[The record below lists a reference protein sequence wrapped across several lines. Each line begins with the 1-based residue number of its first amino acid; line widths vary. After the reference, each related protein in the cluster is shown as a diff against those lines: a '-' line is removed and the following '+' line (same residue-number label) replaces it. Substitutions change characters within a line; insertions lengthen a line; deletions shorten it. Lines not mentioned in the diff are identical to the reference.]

1 MERFEVNFL
10 LRCAV
15 DFPLRDELECCG
27 VKLRVDGDIVHGTAT
42 VHASNSE
49 EAKQKGRELA
59 EVVASA
65 LTLVFG
71 RAFSVEQINM
81 NQASQRRE
89 GDRQVIEAKDVALI
103 YDQVKA
109 ASYTMNMNW
118 KESVAKY
125 IQLLTANREKPESKK
140 FIRVLKW
147 WRAGDVDNDP
157 LDKFLKFYIAFE
169 LLAAVLRYRRR
180 CNKEWAKQFCRDFG
194 ITYQINEEFSLSEIR
209 NSLVHEPGEKREKA
223 EKLAAQ
229 HAERFG
235 LELLEAIRKVILQPS
250 GPPVDA
256 SASKNCETESGCRD
270 Q

>member
-10 LRCAV
+10 LKCAV
-15 DFPLRDELECCG
+15 DFPLQDELECYG
-27 VKLRVDGDIVHGTAT
+27 VKLRVNGDIVHGTAA

-71 RAFSVEQINM
+71 RAFSVEQINV

-103 YDQVKA
+103 YDQAKA
-109 ASYTMNMNW
+109 ASWPMNW
-118 KESVAKY
+118 KESVARY
-125 IQLLTANREKPESKK
+125 MQLLTANKEKPE

-147 WRAGDVDNDP
+147 WRAGDVDDDP

-169 LLAAVLRYRRR
+169 LLAAALRYKRR

-194 ITYQINEEFSLSEIR
+194 ITYQINEKFSLPRIR
-209 NSLVHEPGEKREKA
+209 NSLVHDPGEEREDA
-223 EKLAAQ
+223 ERLAAQ

-235 LELLEAIRKVILQPS
+235 LELLEAIRKALLQPS

-256 SASKNCETESGCRD
+256 SASKNCETESGCGD

>member
-1 MERFEVNFL
+1 MDRFEVNFF

-27 VKLRVDGDIVHGTAT
+27 VKLRVNGDIVHGTAT
-42 VHASNSE
+42 VHAENRE
-49 EAKQKGRELA
+49 GAKQKGRKLA
-59 EVVASA
+59 GVVASA

-71 RAFSVEQINM
+71 RAFSVEQINV

-103 YDQVKA
+103 YDQAKA
-109 ASYTMNMNW
+109 ASWPMNW
-118 KESVAKY
+118 KESVARY
-125 IQLLTANREKPESKK
+125 MQLLTANKEKPE

-147 WRAGDVDNDP
+147 WRAGDVDDDP

-169 LLAAVLRYRRR
+169 LLAAAQVYKEKYPDWVKRF
-180 CNKEWAKQFCRDFG
+180 CNDYG
-194 ITYQINEEFSLSEIR
+194 ITYRINKWRLSDIR
-209 NSLVHEPGEKREKA
+209 NYLVHNPGEEREEA

-235 LELLEAIRKVILQPS
+235 LELLEAIRKALLQPS

-256 SASKNCETESGCRD
+256 SASKNCETESGCGD

>member
-1 MERFEVNFL
+1 MEHFEVNFL

-15 DFPLRDELECCG
+15 DFPLQDELECCG
-27 VKLRVDGDIVHGTAT
+27 VRLRVDGGVVHGTAT
-42 VHASNSE
+42 VHASKSE

-65 LTLVFG
+65 LTFVFR
-71 RAFSVEQINM
+71 RAFSVEQINV

-89 GDRQVIEAKDVALI
+89 GDRQVIEARDVAFM
-103 YDQVKA
+103 YDRSSM
-109 ASYTMNMNW
+109 ASWPMSW
-118 KESVAKY
+118 KESVAMY
-125 IQLLTANREKPESKK
+125 MQLLTANKEKPE

-147 WRAGDVDNDP
+147 WRAGDVDDDP

-194 ITYQINEEFSLSEIR
+194 ITYQINEKFSLSKIR
-209 NSLVHEPGEKREKA
+209 NSLVHVPGEEREEA
-223 EKLAAQ
+223 ERLAAQ

-235 LELLEAIRKVILQPS
+235 LELLEAIRKAILQPS

-256 SASKNCETESGCRD
+256 SASKNCETENSGRK
-270 Q
+270 

>member
-1 MERFEVNFL
+1 L
-10 LRCAV
+10 LKCAV
-15 DFPLRDELECCG
+15 DFPLRDELECYG
-27 VKLRVDGDIVHGTAT
+27 VKLRVEGGVVRGTAT

-65 LTLVFG
+65 LTLEFG
-71 RAFSVEQINM
+71 RAFSVEQTNINH
-81 NQASQRRE
+81 ASQRRE
-89 GDRQVIEAKDVALI
+89 GYRQVIEDRDIDLM
-103 YDQVKA
+103 YDQAKA
-109 ASYTMNMNW
+109 ASWPMNW
-118 KESVAKY
+118 KESVARY
-125 IQLLTANREKPESKK
+125 IQLLTANKEKLE

-147 WRAGDVDNDP
+147 WRAGDVDDDP

-169 LLAAVLRYRRR
+169 LLAAAQVYKEKYPDWVKRF
-180 CNKEWAKQFCRDFG
+180 CNDYG
-194 ITYQINEEFSLSEIR
+194 ITYRINKWRLSDIR
-209 NSLVHEPGEKREKA
+209 NYLVHNPGEEREEA

-235 LELLEAIRKVILQPS
+235 LELLEAIRKALLQPS

-256 SASKNCETESGCRD
+256 SASKNCETESGRGD

>member
-15 DFPLRDELECCG
+15 DFPLQGELEFCG
-27 VKLRVDGDIVHGTAT
+27 VRLRVDGGVVRGTAT

-71 RAFSVEQINM
+71 RAFSVEQINV

-89 GDRQVIEAKDVALI
+89 GDRQVIEARDVAFM
-103 YDQVKA
+103 YDRSSM
-109 ASYTMNMNW
+109 ASWPMNW
-118 KESVAKY
+118 KESVARY
-125 IQLLTANREKPESKK
+125 MQLLTAYKEKPE

-147 WRAGDVDNDP
+147 WRAGDVDDDP

-180 CNKEWAKQFCRDFG
+180 CNKEWAKQFCKDFG
-194 ITYQINEEFSLSEIR
+194 ITYQINEKFSLSKIR
-209 NSLVHEPGEKREKA
+209 NSLVHVPGEEREEA
-223 EKLAAQ
+223 ERLAAQ

-256 SASKNCETESGCRD
+256 STSKNCETESGCGD

>member
-1 MERFEVNFL
+1 MEHFEVNFL

-15 DFPLRDELECCG
+15 DFPLQDELKCYG
-27 VKLRVDGDIVHGTAT
+27 VRLRVEGGVVRGTAT
-42 VHASNSE
+42 VHAENSE

-71 RAFSVEQINM
+71 RAFSVEQINV

-89 GDRQVIEAKDVALI
+89 GDRQVIEARDIDLM
-103 YDQVKA
+103 YDRSSM
-109 ASYTMNMNW
+109 ASWPMNW
-118 KESVAKY
+118 KESVAR
-125 IQLLTANREKPESKK
+125 LCNFLTANKEKPE

-147 WRAGDVDNDP
+147 WRAGDVDDDP

-194 ITYQINEEFSLSEIR
+194 ITYQINEKFSLPRIR
-209 NSLVHEPGEKREKA
+209 NSLVHVPGEEREEA
-223 EKLAAQ
+223 ERLAAQ

-235 LELLEAIRKVILQPS
+235 LELLEAIRKAILQPS

-256 SASKNCETESGCRD
+256 SASKNCETESGCRE
-270 Q
+270 

>member
-1 MERFEVNFL
+1 MDRFEVNFL

-27 VKLRVDGDIVHGTAT
+27 VRLRVDGGVVRGTAT

-71 RAFSVEQINM
+71 RAFSVERINI
-81 NQASQRRE
+81 NQASQLRE
-89 GDRQVIEAKDVALI
+89 GDRQVIEARDIDLM
-103 YDQVKA
+103 YDQAKA
-109 ASYTMNMNW
+109 ASWPMNW

-125 IQLLTANREKPESKK
+125 IQLLTASKEKPE

-147 WRAGDVDNDP
+147 WRAGDVDDDP

-169 LLAAVLRYRRR
+169 LLAAAQGYKEKYPNDWVKRF
-180 CNKEWAKQFCRDFG
+180 CNDYG
-194 ITYQINEEFSLSEIR
+194 ITYRINKWRLSDIR
-209 NSLVHEPGEKREKA
+209 NSLVHKPGKEREEA
-223 EKLAAQ
+223 ERLAAQ

-235 LELLEAIRKVILQPS
+235 LELLEAIKKALHQPS

-256 SASKNCETESGCRD
+256 SASKNCETESGCGD

>member
-1 MERFEVNFL
+1 MEHFEVNFL

-15 DFPLRDELECCG
+15 DFPLQDELECCG
-27 VKLRVDGDIVHGTAT
+27 VKLRVDGGVVRGTAT

-65 LTLVFG
+65 LTLEFG
-71 RAFSVEQINM
+71 RAFSVEQINV
-81 NQASQRRE
+81 NHASQRRE
-89 GDRQVIEAKDVALI
+89 GDRQVIEARDVAFM
-103 YDQVKA
+103 YDRSSM
-109 ASYTMNMNW
+109 ASWPMNW
-118 KESVAKY
+118 KESVVRY
-125 IQLLTANREKPESKK
+125 MQLLTANKEKQE

-147 WRAGDVDNDP
+147 WRAGDVDDDP

-169 LLAAVLRYRRR
+169 LLAAALRYKRR

-194 ITYQINEEFSLSEIR
+194 ITYQINEKFSLSKIR
-209 NSLVHEPGEKREKA
+209 NSLVHVPGEEREEA
-223 EKLAAQ
+223 ERLAAQ

-256 SASKNCETESGCRD
+256 SASKNCETESGCGD

>member
-1 MERFEVNFL
+1 L

-15 DFPLRDELECCG
+15 DFPLRDELEYYG
-27 VKLRVDGDIVHGTAT
+27 VKLRVNGDIVHGTAT

-49 EAKQKGRELA
+49 EAKQKGREQA

-65 LTLVFG
+65 LTFAFG
-71 RAFSVEQINM
+71 RAFSVEQINV
-81 NQASQRRE
+81 NQASQGRKE
-89 GDRQVIEAKDVALI
+89 DRQVIEARDVAFM
-103 YDQVKA
+103 YDRSSM
-109 ASYTMNMNW
+109 ASWPMNW

-125 IQLLTANREKPESKK
+125 IQLLTANRDKPESKK

-147 WRAGDVDNDP
+147 WIAGDVDDDP

-169 LLAAVLRYRRR
+169 LLAAALRYRRR

-194 ITYQINEEFSLSEIR
+194 ITYQINEKFSLSEIR
-209 NSLVHEPGEKREKA
+209 NSLVHEPGEKREEA
-223 EKLAAQ
+223 ERLAVQ

-235 LELLEAIRKVILQPS
+235 LELLEAIRKALLQPS

-256 SASKNCETESGCRD
+256 SASKNCETDSGCGD

>member
-10 LRCAV
+10 LKCAV
-15 DFPLRDELECCG
+15 DFPLRDELECYG
-27 VKLRVDGDIVHGTAT
+27 VKLRVEGGVVRGTAT

-65 LTLVFG
+65 LTLEFG
-71 RAFSVEQINM
+71 RAFSVEQINV

-89 GDRQVIEAKDVALI
+89 GDRQVIEARDIDLM
-103 YDQVKA
+103 YDQAKA
-109 ASYTMNMNW
+109 ASWPMNW

-125 IQLLTANREKPESKK
+125 IQLLTANREKTESKK

-147 WRAGDVDNDP
+147 WRAGDVDDDP
-157 LDKFLKFYIAFE
+157 LDKFLKFYIALE
-169 LLAAVLRYRRR
+169 LLAAAQRYRGKYPDWVKRF
-180 CNKEWAKQFCRDFG
+180 CNDYG
-194 ITYQINEEFSLSEIR
+194 ITYRINKWRLSDIR
-209 NSLVHEPGEKREKA
+209 NYLVHNPGEKREEA
-223 EKLAAQ
+223 ERLAAQ

-235 LELLEAIRKVILQPS
+235 LELLEAIRKAILQPS

-256 SASKNCETESGCRD
+256 STSKNCETESGCGD

>member
-1 MERFEVNFL
+1 MECFEVNFL

-15 DFPLRDELECCG
+15 DFPLQDELEYYG
-27 VKLRVDGDIVHGTAT
+27 VKLRVEGGVVRGSAT

-59 EVVASA
+59 EVVASV

-71 RAFSVEQINM
+71 RAFSVEQINI

-103 YDQVKA
+103 YDQAKA
-109 ASYTMNMNW
+109 APWPMNW
-118 KESVAKY
+118 KELVVRY
-125 IQLLTANREKPESKK
+125 MQLLTANKEKPE

-147 WRAGDVDNDP
+147 WRAGDVDDDP

-169 LLAAVLRYRRR
+169 LLAAALRYRRR

-194 ITYQINEEFSLSEIR
+194 ITYQINEKFSLPRIR
-209 NSLVHEPGEKREKA
+209 NSLVHEPGEEREEA

-235 LELLEAIRKVILQPS
+235 LELLEAIKKAILQPS

-256 SASKNCETESGCRD
+256 SASKNCETESGCGD

>member
-27 VKLRVDGDIVHGTAT
+27 VKLRVDGGVVRGTAT

-71 RAFSVEQINM
+71 RAFSVEQINV

-89 GDRQVIEAKDVALI
+89 GDRQVIEARDVAFM
-103 YDQVKA
+103 YDRSSM
-109 ASYTMNMNW
+109 ASWPMNW
-118 KESVAKY
+118 KESVARY
-125 IQLLTANREKPESKK
+125 MQLLTAYKEKPE

-147 WRAGDVDNDP
+147 WRAGDVDDDP

-194 ITYQINEEFSLSEIR
+194 ITYQINEKFSLPRIR
-209 NSLVHEPGEKREKA
+209 NSLVHVPGEEREEA
-223 EKLAAQ
+223 ERLAAQ

-235 LELLEAIRKVILQPS
+235 LELLEAIRKAILQPS

-256 SASKNCETESGCRD
+256 SASKNCETENSGRK
-270 Q
+270 

>member
-15 DFPLRDELECCG
+15 GFPLRDELECCG
-27 VKLRVDGDIVHGTAT
+27 VRLRVDGDIAHGTAT

-49 EAKQKGRELA
+49 EAKQKGREQA
-59 EVVASA
+59 EVVALA

-71 RAFSVEQINM
+71 RAFSVEQINV

-103 YDQVKA
+103 YDQAKA
-109 ASYTMNMNW
+109 ASYTMNW
-118 KESVAKY
+118 KESVAMY
-125 IQLLTANREKPESKK
+125 MRLLTTIRDKPESKK

-147 WRAGDVDNDP
+147 WIAGDVDDDP

-169 LLAAVLRYRRR
+169 LLAAALGYGRR

-194 ITYQINEEFSLSEIR
+194 ITYQINEEFSLPRIR
-209 NSLVHEPGEKREKA
+209 NSLVHEPGEEREEA
-223 EKLAAQ
+223 ERLAAQ

-235 LELLEAIRKVILQPS
+235 LELLEVIKKVVFQPS

-256 SASKNCETESGCRD
+256 SASKNCETESGCGD

>member
-1 MERFEVNFL
+1 MDRFEVNFSF
-10 LRCAV
+10 RCAV
-15 DFPLRDELECCG
+15 DFPLQDELECCG
-27 VKLRVDGDIVHGTAT
+27 VRLRVNGGVVRGTAT

-71 RAFSVEQINM
+71 RAFSVEQINVH
-81 NQASQRRE
+81 QASQRRE
-89 GDRQVIEAKDVALI
+89 GDRQVIEAKDVAFM
-103 YDQVKA
+103 YDQAKA
-109 ASYTMNMNW
+109 ASWPMNW
-118 KESVAKY
+118 KESVARY

-147 WRAGDVDNDP
+147 WRAGDIDDDP

-169 LLAAVLRYRRR
+169 LPAAALGYRRR
-180 CNKEWAKQFCRDFG
+180 CNKEWAKQFCNDYG
-194 ITYQINEEFSLSEIR
+194 ITYRINKEWRLSDIR
-209 NSLVHEPGEKREKA
+209 NSLVHEPGKEREEA
-223 EKLAAQ
+223 ERLAAQ

-256 SASKNCETESGCRD
+256 SASKNCKTENSGRK
-270 Q
+270 

>member
-1 MERFEVNFL
+1 MEHFEVNFV
-10 LRCAV
+10 LRCTV

-27 VKLRVDGDIVHGTAT
+27 VKLRVDGGVVRGTAT

-49 EAKQKGRELA
+49 ETKQKGRELA

-65 LTLVFG
+65 LTFVFR
-71 RAFSVEQINM
+71 RAFSVEQINV

-89 GDRQVIEAKDVALI
+89 GDRQVIEARDVAFM
-103 YDQVKA
+103 YDRSSM
-109 ASYTMNMNW
+109 ASWPMNW
-118 KESVAKY
+118 KESVAMY
-125 IQLLTANREKPESKK
+125 MQLLTANKEKPE

-147 WRAGDVDNDP
+147 WRAGDVDDDP

-194 ITYQINEEFSLSEIR
+194 ITYQINEKFSLSKIR
-209 NSLVHEPGEKREKA
+209 NSLVHVPGKERGET
-223 EKLAAQ
+223 ERLAAQ

-235 LELLEAIRKVILQPS
+235 LELLEAIRKAILQPS

-256 SASKNCETESGCRD
+256 SASKNCETENSGRK
-270 Q
+270 

>member
-1 MERFEVNFL
+1 MDRFEVNFL

-15 DFPLRDELECCG
+15 DFPLRDELECSG
-27 VKLRVDGDIVHGTAT
+27 VGLRVDGGVVRGTAT

-49 EAKQKGRELA
+49 EAKQRGRELA

-71 RAFSVEQINM
+71 RAFSVEQINV
-81 NQASQRRE
+81 NQASQLRE
-89 GDRQVIEAKDVALI
+89 GDRQVIEARDIDLM
-103 YDQVKA
+103 YDQAKA
-109 ASYTMNMNW
+109 ASWPMNW
-118 KESVAKY
+118 KESVARY
-125 IQLLTANREKPESKK
+125 MQLLTASKEKPESKK

-147 WRAGDVDNDP
+147 WRAGDVDDDP

-169 LLAAVLRYRRR
+169 LLAAALRYRRR

-194 ITYQINEEFSLSEIR
+194 ITYQINEKFSLPRIR
-209 NSLVHEPGEKREKA
+209 NSLVHEPGEEREEA

-235 LELLEAIRKVILQPS
+235 LELLEAIRKALLQSS

-256 SASKNCETESGCRD
+256 SASKNCETESGCGD

>member
-1 MERFEVNFL
+1 MERFEVNIL

-15 DFPLRDELECCG
+15 DFPLQDELEYRG
-27 VKLRVDGDIVHGTAT
+27 VKLRVNGGVVHGTAT

-49 EAKQKGRELA
+49 EAKQKARELA

-65 LTLVFG
+65 LTLEFG
-71 RAFSVEQINM
+71 RAFSVEQINV

-89 GDRQVIEAKDVALI
+89 GDRQVIEAKDIALI
-103 YDQVKA
+103 YDQAKA
-109 ASYTMNMNW
+109 ASWPMNW
-118 KESVAKY
+118 KESVARY
-125 IQLLTANREKPESKK
+125 IQLLTANKEKPE

-147 WRAGDVDNDP
+147 WRAGDVDDDP

-169 LLAAVLRYRRR
+169 LLAAALRYRRR

-194 ITYQINEEFSLSEIR
+194 ITYRINKEWRLSDIR
-209 NSLVHEPGEKREKA
+209 NSLVHAPGEEREEA
-223 EKLAAQ
+223 ERLAAQ

-235 LELLEAIRKVILQPS
+235 LELLEAIRKALLQPS
-250 GPPVDA
+250 GLPVDA
-256 SASKNCETESGCRD
+256 SASKNCETESGCGD

>member
-15 DFPLRDELECCG
+15 DFPLRDELECSG
-27 VKLRVDGDIVHGTAT
+27 VRLRVDGDVVCGTAT
-42 VHASNSE
+42 VHAENRE
-49 EAKQKGRELA
+49 GAKQKGRELA

-71 RAFSVEQINM
+71 RAFSVEQINVD
-81 NQASQRRE
+81 QASQRRE

-103 YDQVKA
+103 YDQAKA
-109 ASYTMNMNW
+109 ASRPMNW
-118 KESVAKY
+118 KESVARY
-125 IQLLTANREKPESKK
+125 MQLLTANKEKPE

-147 WRAGDVDNDP
+147 WRAGDVDDDP

-169 LLAAVLRYRRR
+169 LLAAALGYRRR
-180 CNKEWAKQFCRDFG
+180 CNKGWAKQFCKDFG
-194 ITYQINEEFSLSEIR
+194 ITYQINEKFSLSKIR
-209 NSLVHEPGEKREKA
+209 NSLVHVPGEEREEA
-223 EKLAAQ
+223 ERLAAQ

-235 LELLEAIRKVILQPS
+235 LELLEAIRKALLQPS

-256 SASKNCETESGCRD
+256 SASKNCETDSGCGD

>member
-1 MERFEVNFL
+1 MDRFEVNFSF
-10 LRCAV
+10 RCAV
-15 DFPLRDELECCG
+15 DFPLQDELECCG
-27 VKLRVDGDIVHGTAT
+27 VRLRVNGGVVRGTAT

-71 RAFSVEQINM
+71 RAFSVEQINVH
-81 NQASQRRE
+81 QASQRRE
-89 GDRQVIEAKDVALI
+89 GDRQVIEAKDVAFM
-103 YDQVKA
+103 YDQAKA
-109 ASYTMNMNW
+109 ASWPMNW
-118 KESVAKY
+118 KESVARY
-125 IQLLTANREKPESKK
+125 IQLLTANREKPGSKE

-169 LLAAVLRYRRR
+169 LLAAAQEYREKYPDWVKRFCNDYGITYR
-180 CNKEWAKQFCRDFG
+180 INKEWR
-194 ITYQINEEFSLSEIR
+194 LSDIR
-209 NSLVHEPGEKREKA
+209 NSLVHVPGKKREEA
-223 EKLAAQ
+223 ERLAAQ

-235 LELLEAIRKVILQPS
+235 LELLEAIRKAIPQPS

-256 SASKNCETESGCRD
+256 SASKNCETESGCGD